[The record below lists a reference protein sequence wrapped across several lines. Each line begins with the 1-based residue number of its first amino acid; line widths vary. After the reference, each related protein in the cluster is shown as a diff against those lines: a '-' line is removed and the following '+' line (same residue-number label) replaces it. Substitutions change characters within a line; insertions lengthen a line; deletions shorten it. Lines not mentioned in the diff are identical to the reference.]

1 VPNPAVLPRDEFLT
15 PHGNAVRSFLMRGVF
30 HPADAR
36 RLFPPDARRLFPPF
50 EQFSFRIGSSTAG
63 RKKIL
68 ISSFA
73 MHINIV

>member
-1 VPNPAVLPRDEFLT
+1 
-15 PHGNAVRSFLMRGVF
+15 MRGVF